1 MEKLPVNSCCTLV
14 EGVCFPYPGASL
26 GGQGPSYASC
36 QASSWAP
43 FQVGPAACL
52 ACLQVRGPASSFRS
66 FPYWS
71 HWASCR
77 RDGRASAAFAAFASS
92 ASSSAGCA
100 SACLTS
106 ASEEKSHVITCIE
119 TNKIVMPLSSRK
131 ICRHLV
137 VFLPV
142 VVDSSSCHC
151 RSSASCQA
159 SSGWPSCLDGLAS
172 LADHLQALR
181 GLQGPLQDH
190 PCFLPLTGGFQ
201 GGIVAAQPPEA
212 LGLPLACQ
220 VVGGP

>member
-1 MEKLPVNSCCTLV
+1 VNSCCTLV
-14 EGVCFPYPGASL
+14 EGVCSPYPGASL
-26 GGQGPSYASC
+26 GAQGPSYASS
-36 QASSWAP
+36 QASSWDP
-43 FQVGPAACL
+43 CQVGHAACL
-52 ACLQVRGPASSFRS
+52 ACLPAQVLASSFRS

-106 ASEEKSHVITCIE
+106 ASVA
-119 TNKIVMPLSSRK
+119 
-131 ICRHLV
+131 
-137 VFLPV
+137 
-142 VVDSSSCHC
+142 VDSSSCHC

-181 GLQGPLQDH
+181 GLQVQGLQAPLDH
-190 PCFLPLTGGFQ
+190 PCFLPLTEGFQ
-201 GGIVAAQPPEA
+201 GGIVAALLREA
-212 LGLPLACQ
+212 LDHPLACQ
-220 VVGGP
+220 GVEGP